1 MEDLNTSQF
10 SQVGVVKRA
19 NVYFDG
25 KCVSHT
31 VLFADGTKKTVG
43 VILPSTL
50 TFSTESPEM
59 MEGIAGSCRVRLR
72 GDEVWRSYGAGETFA
87 IAANSSFEIAC
98 DEPYHYVCHF
108 A

>member
-1 MEDLNTSQF
+1 MSQF
-10 SQVGVVKRA
+10 DNVSVVKQA

-31 VLFADGTKKTVG
+31 VVFADGTKKSVG
-43 VILPSTL
+43 VILPAVLRFNTGA
-50 TFSTESPEM
+50 PEV
-59 MEGIAGSCRVRLR
+59 MEGVAGACRVRLA
-72 GDEVWRSYGAGETFA
+72 GESDWKAYGAGESFSVPGD
-87 IAANSSFEIAC
+87 SSFEIAC